1 MLTYFNFQSSSS
13 LIQKKSLLEFSTT
26 KLSGTL
32 FILLALLTWKDHV
45 QFKKIGLVGSN
56 FFSEQTLNVGVSPS
70 HPTQLQEWMHLLVRD
85 ARNAK
90 INDTFVHSKCPILV
104 TFKTDCGVIF
114 IFYSRIYMDV
124 VGRNIHYIRILFL
137 LILNFNPHLI

>member
-1 MLTYFNFQSSSS
+1 MSNIF
-13 LIQKKSLLEFSTT
+13 
-26 KLSGTL
+26 
-32 FILLALLTWKDHV
+32 
-45 QFKKIGLVGSN
+45 FKTDSKCGCFTI
-56 FFSEQTLNVGVSPS
+56 
-70 HPTQLQEWMHLLVRD
+70 TQPCRNECICVRD

-124 VGRNIHYIRILFL
+124 VGRNIHYTYTYIIS
-137 LILNFNPHLI
+137 FNLELQPTFNNTIFKVIVTK

>member
-1 MLTYFNFQSSSS
+1 M
-13 LIQKKSLLEFSTT
+13 
-26 KLSGTL
+26 
-32 FILLALLTWKDHV
+32 
-45 QFKKIGLVGSN
+45 SN
-56 FFSEQTLNVGVSPS
+56 IFFETDSKCGCFTI
-70 HPTQLQEWMHLLVRD
+70 TQPCRNECICVRD

-114 IFYSRIYMDV
+114 IFYSRMYMDV

-137 LILNFNPHLI
+137 LILNFNPHLIIQFLKLLWQNDINIVVWRTQKTHAKFQNCLSNFN